1 MNIKMK
7 GFKKLINSKLLY
19 TLPLAGAGLL
29 STQQSVHAMF
39 NPPNKQPTVKHFVPI
54 TSSSTSSTS
63 ATAPR
68 TWRSQLHTTP
78 SSSSGHPLTSTT
90 NPTPWRSTSNSS
102 TSYASRTNTNTSP
115 TPSSNP
121 NRQTGSRVSG
131 LVARFESLS
140 NSQPTGTRPAP
151 TPSASDSRTTLAPNP
166 IPTPDYNRLGAKP
179 KTSSKTSTTN
189 ASSKKEESTL
199 RTTARNF
206 SDFIK
211 DSTKNALEE
220 ELSRELNFML
230 SENRGSSGETIDQ
243 TVANTWKLVFETSK
257 DIFQSEMRKELSLR
271 NIVLNE
277 RGEQDLIKASED
289 FGKYM
294 GNTAATQLKRA
305 ALGFS
310 EVAVTE
316 NNIPEVILKIQ
327 KVSESLGDNMA
338 SHIFREFLT
347 SAFDF
352 MVNHSPSN
360 DF

>member
-1 MNIKMK
+1 MNR
-7 GFKKLINSKLLY
+7 FKNFKRIINSKLLCA
-19 TLPLAGAGLL
+19 LPLTGVGLL

-54 TSSSTSSTS
+54 TSSSMSSTT
-63 ATAPR
+63 TAPR
-68 TWRSQLHTTP
+68 SWRSQLNTTP
-78 SSSSGHPLTSTT
+78 SSGRPLTST
-90 NPTPWRSTSNSS
+90 NHTPWRSTSNSS
-102 TSYASRTNTNTSP
+102 TSYTSRTNTNTSP

-140 NSQPTGTRPAP
+140 TSSPAETGPTP
-151 TPSASDSRTTLAPNP
+151 TPSASHSRTTPAPNP
-166 IPTPDYNRLGAKP
+166 IPTSDYNRLGAKP
-179 KTSSKTSTTN
+179 KSSSKTNHTST
-189 ASSKKEESTL
+189 SSKKEESTL

-230 SENRGSSGETIDQ
+230 TENRGSSGETIDQ
-243 TVANTWKLVFETSK
+243 TVTNTWKVVFETSK
-257 DIFQSEMRKELSLR
+257 DIFQSEMKKELSLR

-289 FGKYM
+289 FSKYM

-305 ALGFS
+305 ALGFR
-310 EVAVTE
+310 EVTVT
-316 NNIPEVILKIQ
+316 NDNIPEIILKIE

-338 SHIFREFLT
+338 SNIFREFLT

-352 MVNHSPSN
+352 MVNHS
-360 DF
+360 